1 MVNSCNSKE
10 IWWMGNEE
18 YLNFCSRFSDE
29 MLVALFI
36 WWRFVGTL
44 MHSKY
49 LRRVLVED
57 WIRKSSNLVS
67 RVSNISKGLIG
78 SYLVLGNWMMWKT
91 RNGHNVKLRLD
102 PWIGGGGNYLLS
114 QELRNYFLDQG
125 FYRIGDCGIPKDMCD
140 GQQIWLLV
148 ETLCLSGI
156 LEE

>member
-1 MVNSCNSKE
+1 
-10 IWWMGNEE
+10 
-18 YLNFCSRFSDE
+18 
-29 MLVALFI
+29 
-36 WWRFVGTL
+36 
-44 MHSKY
+44 
-49 LRRVLVED
+49 
-57 WIRKSSNLVS
+57 
-67 RVSNISKGLIG
+67 
-78 SYLVLGNWMMWKT
+78 MMWKT